1 MGLQDAAKA
10 QEAASK
16 EGRAA
21 EEAKAAAEDKKDD
34 KKDDKKV
41 GLPLSPVMRVTWI
54 IWHVACALFRVD
66 WRN

>member
-1 MGLQDAAKA
+1 MCSRVAMGLQDAAKA

-34 KKDDKKV
+34 KKV

-54 IWHVACALFRVD
+54 MLACCMRTV
-66 WRN
+66 